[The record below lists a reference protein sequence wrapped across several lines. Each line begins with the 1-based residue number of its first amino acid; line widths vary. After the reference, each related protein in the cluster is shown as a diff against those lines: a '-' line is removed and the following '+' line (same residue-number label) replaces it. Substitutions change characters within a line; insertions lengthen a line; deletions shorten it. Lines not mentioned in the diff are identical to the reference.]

1 MNKYIEI
8 FKNFLRA
15 DQEFVEDL
23 IPRFHHEMETIGQ
36 YIEKKSTRMYCANT
50 EELMEFL
57 DFIDGNGFE
66 VTYEEPILPWD
77 NHTYKIIPIY
87 LEEIVENEKPKEEEE
102 STVALDVSVQTTV
115 LYNTSVETYEGY
127 YSECEEYYSPR
138 PVWICIRRRMEFPR
152 LVSKGRRSCAR
163 VPRPP

>member
-15 DQEFVEDL
+15 DREFVEDL

-36 YIEKKSTRMYCANT
+36 YLEKKSQKMYCANT

-66 VTYEEPILPWD
+66 VIYEEPILPWD
-77 NHTYKIIPIY
+77 NHPYKIVPIY
-87 LEEIVENEKPKEEEE
+87 LEEIVENEEPKEKEC
-102 STVALDVSVQTTV
+102 TVTLDVSVQTAV
-115 LYNTSVETYEGY
+115 LCNTSMETYEGY

-138 PVWICIRRRMEFPR
+138 TVWICIRRRVEFPR
-152 LVSKGRRSCAR
+152 LVPQGRRGCIR

>member
-36 YIEKKSTRMYCANT
+36 YLEKKSQKMYCANR

-77 NHTYKIIPIY
+77 NHPYKIVPIY
-87 LEEIVENEKPKEEEE
+87 LEEIIENEETEEEKRTIFME
-102 STVALDVSVQTTV
+102 FSVPTTT
-115 LYNTSVETYEGY
+115 LCNTSVETYEGY
-127 YSECEEYYSPR
+127 YSECEEYVAPCK
-138 PVWICIRRRMEFPR
+138 VWFCVCRRMELPR
-152 LVSKGRRSCAR
+152 LVSTSRRRCTR

>member
-23 IPRFHHEMETIGQ
+23 IPRFHHEIETIGR
-36 YIEKKSTRMYCANT
+36 YLEKKSQKMYCTNN
-50 EELMEFL
+50 EELMELL

-66 VTYEEPILPWD
+66 IIYEEPILPWD
-77 NHTYKIIPIY
+77 NHPYKIVPIY
-87 LEEIVENEKPKEEEE
+87 LEEIVENEKPKEEERPIFM
-102 STVALDVSVQTTV
+102 DVPIQTTV

-127 YSECEEYYSPR
+127 YSECEEYVAPR
-138 PVWICIRRRMEFPR
+138 KIRFCIRGCLELPG
-152 LVSKGRRSCAR
+152 LVPSRWCGCTR

>member
-36 YIEKKSTRMYCANT
+36 YLEKKSQKMYCTNK

-66 VTYEEPILPWD
+66 VIYEEPLLPWD
-77 NHTYKIIPIY
+77 IHPYKIVPIY
-87 LEEIVENEKPKEEEE
+87 LEEIVENEKPKEEERP
-102 STVALDVSVQTTV
+102 VFMDVSVQTTV

-127 YSECEEYYSPR
+127 YSECEEYDPPR
-138 PVWICIRRRMEFPR
+138 EVWVCIRRRMEFPR
-152 LVSKGRRSCAR
+152 LVPQGRCSCTR